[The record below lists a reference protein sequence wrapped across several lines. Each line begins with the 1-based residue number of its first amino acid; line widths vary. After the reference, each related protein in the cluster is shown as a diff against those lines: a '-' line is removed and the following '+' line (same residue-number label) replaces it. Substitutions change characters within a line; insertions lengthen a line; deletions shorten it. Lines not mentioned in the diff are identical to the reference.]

1 MHFLKTLFWVIL
13 AVIAVIFS
21 LRNWQPVSINLWAGL
36 TADVKLPVLL
46 VIGMLIGFLPTYAVH
61 RTKLWRLKR
70 RIDNLERNALL
81 AAGPDPAPEATGAEP
96 AGPSFTSPSSTEPQQ

>member
-1 MHFLKTLFWVIL
+1 MQFLKTLFWVIL
-13 AVIAVIFS
+13 AVVAVIFS
-21 LRNWQPVSINLWAGL
+21 LRNWIPVPINLWAGL

-46 VIGMLIGFLPTYAVH
+46 VVSALIGFLPTYAVH

-81 AAGPDPAPEATGAEP
+81 AGTPPPAAEP
-96 AGPSFTSPSSTEPQQ
+96 VSPPAGTPE

>member
-21 LRNWQPVSINLWAGL
+21 LRNWQPVPINLWAGM
-36 TADVKLPVLL
+36 TADVKLPLLL

-81 AAGPDPAPEATGAEP
+81 AESPAPAP
-96 AGPSFTSPSSTEPQQ
+96 DSRPISSTPSMESPL

>member
-13 AVIAVIFS
+13 AVTAVIFS
-21 LRNWQPVSINLWAGL
+21 LRNWQPVPINLWAGM

-46 VIGMLIGFLPTYAVH
+46 VIAVLIGFLPTYAVH

-81 AAGPDPAPEATGAEP
+81 SAEP
-96 AGPSFTSPSSTEPQQ
+96 APAAPAAEPGFIQTTESPL

>member
-21 LRNWQPVSINLWAGL
+21 LRNWQPVPISLWAGL

-46 VIGMLIGFLPTYAVH
+46 VISMLIGFLPTYAVH
-61 RTKLWRLKR
+61 RTKLWRLRR
-70 RIDNLERNALL
+70 RIDSLERNAQP
-81 AAGPDPAPEATGAEP
+81 AAAPEPVGPEP
-96 AGPSFTSPSSTEPQQ
+96 TSPSFVTPQSTESPF

>member
-13 AVIAVIFS
+13 AVIVVIFS

-70 RIDNLERNALL
+70 RIDNLERNAL
-81 AAGPDPAPEATGAEP
+81 PDGAPPPAPEP
-96 AGPSFTSPSSTEPQQ
+96 ADPQPGMPL

>member
-13 AVIAVIFS
+13 AVIVVIFS
-21 LRNWQPVSINLWAGL
+21 LRNWAPVPIILWAGL
-36 TADVKLPVLL
+36 TADVKLPVLMA
-46 VIGMLIGFLPTYAVH
+46 IGIALGFLPTYAVH

-81 AAGPDPAPEATGAEP
+81 AAPPSTVTEPLPSPATGSEL
-96 AGPSFTSPSSTEPQQ
+96 